1 MQLPGPVALGKLPVL
16 SEGGVVVGG
25 WAQGWEKGYAW
36 VPGTSR
42 PMVLTQNFR
51 EARLRIMKI
60 QEKGSRTQDPLPPNS
75 PSPDIHLMGAEAEV
89 GVKNKAG
96 GQVIILAQ
104 FSGCHSVRPHGAL

>member
-25 WAQGWEKGYAW
+25 WAQGWKKGYAW
-36 VPGTSR
+36 VLGTSR
-42 PMVLTQNFR
+42 PMVLTQSFR